1 MLKTLRGRMV
11 MILTLLITAVML
23 VVGTFLLSSVST
35 FYHDEFQRQLG
46 QVLGENSDLILAV
59 EEVSGQTDSQQQ
71 AYEMYERVKAFFG
84 QLGVDADRNVYIL
97 DGKTGAYLIGTDP
110 EQGQRLARTTN
121 MLAVL
126 GGETVGR
133 TVHKADDYMDYAV
146 ALQTVD
152 GHQYVLYVKDNK
164 EELQTMIW
172 MLFIIIIQAL
182 FVGLIIAVGMS
193 FFMAK
198 AISNPI
204 ENLTRG
210 ANQVASGQFDYQL
223 PVVSKDELGT
233 LTRTFNQMAG
243 ALKNSM
249 EEIEEEKNK
258 LSTIFLYLTDG
269 VIAFAKDGQMLHI
282 NAAARQMLGLS
293 EEESFSF
300 GRLFA
305 DFYIDV
311 DFGQILSLAPG
322 DNFTKEVTVSG
333 RILRM
338 VFAHFDVD
346 TAGTAEQN
354 ALGGGIIIVLQD
366 ITEQRKFEDS
376 RKEFVANVSHE
387 LRTPLTSV
395 KSYTETVLENPDL
408 PPAMV
413 QKFLGVVLYETD
425 RMTKLVKDLLIL
437 SRLDNHK
444 IEWVFQ
450 EFSLKKLLE
459 NIYDSTLM
467 DARNHSHTL
476 TMEVAED
483 LQPICGDKD
492 RLEQVIINI
501 VSNAIKYTPDGGEI
515 SLRAENRGD
524 QVAIH
529 VDDNGIG
536 IPKEDV
542 PRLFERFYR
551 VDKARSRERGGTGLG
566 LAIAREI
573 VLAHH
578 GHIEVESELEK
589 GTKVTILLPC
599 RQESL
604 VQEVQPPKQEKTT

>member
-59 EEVSGQTDSQQQ
+59 EEVSGQADTQQQ

-133 TVHKADDYMDYAV
+133 TVHKTDDYMDYAV
-146 ALQTVD
+146 ALQTTD
-152 GHQYVLYVKDNK
+152 HHQYVLYVKDNK

-210 ANQVASGQFDYQL
+210 ANQVASGEFDYQL
-223 PVVSKDELGT
+223 PVVSKDEIGT
-233 LTRTFNQMAG
+233 LTRTFNQMAR

-269 VIAFAKDGQMLHI
+269 VIAFAKNGQMLHI
-282 NAAARQMLGLS
+282 NAAARNMLGLS

-311 DFGQILSLAPG
+311 DFQQILSLAPG
-322 DNFTKEVTVSG
+322 DNFTKEVTIAG

-346 TAGTAEQN
+346 TVGDAEEN

-395 KSYTETVLENPDL
+395 KSYTETVVENPDL

-450 EFSLKKLLE
+450 EFNLKKLLE

-492 RLEQVIINI
+492 RIEQVIINI

-578 GHIEVESELEK
+578 GNIEVESELEK

-599 RQESL
+599 HQEQL
-604 VQEVQPPKQEKTT
+604 VQEVHLPKKTNLQ